1 MKHTLGVLAALV
13 LTLPLVA
20 TQATAGGNS
29 GVISIT
35 GDSGFQACGCVSSGN
50 GTVKTPYVIG
60 PLTIDSDNAPAVSI
74 KGTTADFDL
83 DHITIHTTGKADGI
97 VLTNVI
103 GPASITKVNIDTPG
117 TKAFTGVGGGIAL
130 IDSTGVTINGDSIN
144 TVGNWGIRVVGGS
157 HNEIKFMT
165 VAHAGLTN
173 PASNSTGSLSPQENP
188 FITGITGDAP
198 GGVLLKN
205 TLSNFVHDNL
215 LNEDAYAGVELVGG
229 GNNTLQKIVVRYPDY
244 FGAVLQSSTGNT
256 LDDLSLQTA
265 DFDGLLVR
273 ASDNNI
279 ITNST
284 FSANGPIGNEWNA
297 NVVPYFIA
305 GAYVGWG
312 SIGNSFRSNNGNFGN
327 TGPDLVFD
335 DGNLLTA
342 AGFTIHG
349 VLQTAQPLNQ
359 LSTYPPLLL
368 AAGVSSVAVVA
379 GANTACGNSFAP
391 GYWYPSNLNANTPCP

>member
-1 MKHTLGVLAALV
+1 MKHKVGLLAALV

-20 TQATAGGNS
+20 AQATAAGSS

-35 GDSGFQACGCVSSGN
+35 GDGGFKTCGCVSSGN
-50 GTVKTPYVIG
+50 GTVKNPYVIG
-60 PLTIDSDNAPAVSI
+60 PLTIDSDTTPAVSI
-74 KGTTADFDL
+74 SGTTADFDL
-83 DHITIHTTGKADGI
+83 DHINVHTTGKADGI
-97 VLTNVI
+97 VLNNVT

-117 TKAFTGVGGGIAL
+117 AKAFTGVGGGIAL
-130 IDSTGVTINGDSIN
+130 LDSSGVTINGDSIN
-144 TVGNWGIRVVGGS
+144 TQGNWGIRVVGGS
-157 HNEIKFMT
+157 SNEIKFMT
-165 VAHAGLTN
+165 VAHAGLTT
-173 PASNSTGSLSPQENP
+173 PASNSTGSLSMQENP

-205 TLSNFVHDNL
+205 TWYNDVHDNL

-229 GNNTLQKIVVRYPDY
+229 GRNTLQKIVVRYPDY
-244 FGAVLQSSTGNT
+244 FGVAVQSSTGNT
-256 LDDLSLQTA
+256 LDNLSLQTA

-273 ASDNNI
+273 ASNNNI

-297 NVVPYFIA
+297 NVVPYALA

-312 SIGNSFRSNNGNFGN
+312 SSGNSFRSDSGNFGN

-335 DGNLLTA
+335 DGNLLTS

-349 VLQTAQPLNQ
+349 ILQTAQPLNQ
-359 LSTYPPLLL
+359 FSTYSTL
-368 AAGVSSVAVVA
+368 GVASVAVGSGNV
-379 GANTACGNSFAP
+379 ACGNSFAA
-391 GYWYPSNLNANTPCP
+391 GYWYPSSLNANSPCP